1 MGHPAQ
7 EIPSL
12 NFPSVRPIKAR
23 VSWIFKRIATI
34 DSFPPPSS
42 SSSLLLSNPKKRK
55 DTTRILTIFRRPFR
69 ILVSKF
75 QRYQRIT
82 CTRNRPRSTRAHTR
96 PHEPLRLRAGQ
107 LSYLLGERFFFPFFF
122 FLLLLFQFPPEN
134 PRIPN
139 ITWPRSSLNFDRS
152 KQTGSGTVPSLV
164 RTLLLPSS
172 TVSQGEGE
180 QMVEKFFR
188 PIYRENPDLLKR
200 ETIFKSIRRR
210 GSNFSSAFIDIAH
223 RTN

>member
-23 VSWIFKRIATI
+23 SAGFSNESRPSILF
-34 DSFPPPSS
+34 PPSS
-42 SSSLLLSNPKKRK
+42 TSSLLLSNPKKRK
-55 DTTRILTIFRRPFR
+55 DTTRISTIFRRPFR
-69 ILVSKF
+69 ILDSKF